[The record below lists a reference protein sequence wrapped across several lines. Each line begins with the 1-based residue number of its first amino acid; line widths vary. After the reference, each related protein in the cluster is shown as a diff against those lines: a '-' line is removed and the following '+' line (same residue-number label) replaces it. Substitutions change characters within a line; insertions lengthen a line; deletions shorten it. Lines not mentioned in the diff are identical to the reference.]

1 MSKNIADINNFLQR
15 KLRERH
21 LEEVSVKEAARWL
34 HENGYLKDSVTSPG
48 FPLRRLIQADKIVG
62 AFRKNNYY
70 WYVRRVENYRE
81 LISPRQLQQLLG
93 LKSIQSIY
101 KRVRVQGLP
110 HMRLK
115 NGQLVFYRDEVVRW
129 LAKEKKASKEAS
141 SDGRGNGQVTRAE
154 KEAEGAELS

>member
-15 KLRERH
+15 ELRERH
-21 LEEVSVKEAARWL
+21 LTEVSVKEAARWL
-34 HENGYLKDSVTSPG
+34 HEKGFLKDSASSPG

-62 AFRKNNYY
+62 AFKKNNYF
-70 WYVRRVENYRE
+70 WYIRRVENYRE

-101 KRVRVQGLP
+101 KRVKAQSMP
-110 HMRLK
+110 HVRLK

-129 LAKEKKASKEAS
+129 LAKDENQ
-141 SDGRGNGQVTRAE
+141 SDAEPSGGQTVREVELAEEQTERA
-154 KEAEGAELS
+154 G